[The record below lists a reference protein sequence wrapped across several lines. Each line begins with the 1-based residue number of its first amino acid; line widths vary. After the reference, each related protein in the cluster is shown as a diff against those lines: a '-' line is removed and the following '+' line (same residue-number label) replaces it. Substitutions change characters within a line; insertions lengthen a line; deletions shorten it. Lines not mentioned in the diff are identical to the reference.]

1 MGAAIGAGGERD
13 LSRAASATCRGQGCI
28 VASMRRLR
36 SAFKP
41 IAAIGGV
48 AASVVA
54 VWWFAFRPRRR
65 QEK

>member
-1 MGAAIGAGGERD
+1 
-13 LSRAASATCRGQGCI
+13 
-28 VASMRRLR
+28 MRRLR

-41 IAAIGGV
+41 VAAIGGV

-65 QEK
+65 RET